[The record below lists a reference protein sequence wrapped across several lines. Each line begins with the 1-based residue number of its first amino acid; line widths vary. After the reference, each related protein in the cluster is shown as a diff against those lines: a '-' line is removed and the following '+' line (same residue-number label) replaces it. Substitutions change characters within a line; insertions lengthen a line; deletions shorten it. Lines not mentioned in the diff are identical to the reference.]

1 MTRSSASGIHF
12 GHYIARTFNPEI
24 LVVNATLADIPKCM
38 GFTYNCWKKGLN
50 VMIEK
55 MVGDFNVEKLHIILL
70 FKAELTPIT
79 SGSVA

>member
-1 MTRSSASGIHF
+1 M
-12 GHYIARTFNPEI
+12 FNPEI
-24 LVVNATLADIPKCM
+24 LVVNAALAGIPLCM